1 MLRRTGVA
9 AVALGALAALA
20 LASSAMP
27 AGGSSWRRVTDANLA
42 NINQLALARTPDGVL
57 HLAWYRPSG
66 SAQDLVHETLSA
78 NGATVGAAAP
88 IVSGWSTLTNP
99 SLLAAG
105 GGLRALFSGIRSTST
120 SDPYSG
126 GTLYTATAPASGS
139 GWTLGPPAA
148 PPSSAYAS
156 DVVGGAAAQDGSPVS
171 SWSGTFGL
179 FVHAGL
185 APSAPST
192 KVQSACCGYQ
202 AGLAT
207 DSASG
212 QTVLAWY
219 SNASG
224 AGGILAATVLP
235 SLGSTSYLPGSA
247 TADRNSAA
255 SPVQQVGIAARIG
268 APGVYVAYGVGYPTW
283 KQIALWSHS
292 TGKTLRV
299 ASVGAGL
306 GLPDVAAAPSG
317 RLWAMWSAGG
327 RLYAVRSNRAV
338 TRFGPVTALAPPPGS
353 TSVWKLVGEGSL
365 GPLDLFVS
373 ATAGGGIAF
382 YHQRVLPPLTLT
394 ASLGA
399 KGRVTFR
406 VGDAGDA
413 VPGAKVVVAGRTLT
427 TGAGGSAATTLAP
440 GAYRAA
446 ASIAGYRPA
455 AASVRVPKK
464 R

>member
-1 MLRRTGVA
+1 MLRRPGV
-9 AVALGALAALA
+9 LAAGLAVLA
-20 LASSAMP
+20 LAVASSAAP
-27 AGGSSWRRVTDANLA
+27 AGSWKRVTDANLA

-66 SAQDLVHETLSA
+66 SAQDLMHETLSA
-78 NGATVGAAAP
+78 NGASVGTAAP
-88 IVSGWSTLTNP
+88 IVSGWSTLTNA
-99 SLLAAG
+99 SLLASG

-120 SDPYSG
+120 TDPYSG
-126 GTLYTATAPASGS
+126 GTVYTATAPASGS
-139 GWTLGPPAA
+139 GWTLAPAAA

-156 DVVGGAAAQDGSPVS
+156 DVIGGAATQDGTPVS

-185 APSAPST
+185 ASSAPST
-192 KVQSACCGYQ
+192 KVQSACCGYE
-202 AGLAT
+202 AALAT

-219 SNASG
+219 SNATG
-224 AGGILAATVLP
+224 AGGTLAATVLP

-255 SPVQQVGIAARIG
+255 SPIQQVGIAARIG

-283 KQIALWSHS
+283 KQLDLWNHS
-292 TGKTLRV
+292 TAKTLRV
-299 ASVGAGL
+299 ASAASGL
-306 GLPDVAAAPSG
+306 TLPNVAAAPSG
-317 RLWAMWSAGG
+317 RLWVMWSAGG

-338 TRFGPVTALAPPPGS
+338 TRFGPAAALAPPPGAS
-353 TSVWKLVGEGSL
+353 SVWKLVGEGSL

-394 ASLGA
+394 ASVGA
-399 KGRVTFR
+399 KGKVGFR

-413 VPGAKVVVAGRTLT
+413 VPGAKVAVGGKTLT
-427 TGAGGSAATTLAP
+427 TGAGGTATTTLAP
-440 GAYRAA
+440 GAYRAT
-446 ASIAGYRPA
+446 ASLAGYRPA
-455 AASVRVPKK
+455 TASVRVKK
-464 R
+464 RP